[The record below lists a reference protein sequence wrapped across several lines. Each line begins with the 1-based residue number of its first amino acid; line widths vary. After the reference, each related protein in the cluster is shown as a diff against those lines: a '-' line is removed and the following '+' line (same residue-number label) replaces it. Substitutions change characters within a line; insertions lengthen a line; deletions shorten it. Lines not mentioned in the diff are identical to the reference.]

1 MKTLLSR
8 SLVALIVLLPLA
20 EGKKINGEQKDC
32 KLIDMSSFDI
42 ECKGSWANQRPSN
55 ITRKEAIAARICVN
69 KFDPEL
75 LDDAE
80 PHVTYKILSDY
91 L

>member
-20 EGKKINGEQKDC
+20 EQKDC

-80 PHVTYKILSDY
+80 PGVRYKILSDY